1 MCESLALLPSNP
13 RVSFRIYLGTDGID
27 PKADARIC
35 EDRTYRVLRI
45 ELPDYAFVNGC
56 FSVRAVPVCLFNA
69 QK

>member
-1 MCESLALLPSNP
+1 VRKSSTGSQNP
-13 RVSFRIYLGTDGID
+13 RVSFRIYLGTDGIG

-45 ELPDYAFVNGC
+45 ELPDYAFVNDF
-56 FSVRAVPVCLFNA
+56 FSVRAIPVCLFNA